1 MPDSILPSALPPDVA
16 WTAVTVGTFDGVHR
30 GHQFLLD
37 ALAQAARA
45 RELKSLL
52 VTFEPHP
59 LEIVNPTAAPLL
71 LTVGDE
77 KLEVISESG
86 IDYLAIVP
94 FTRGL
99 ANMAAEDFVR
109 EVLCRR
115 FRMQYLMMGHD
126 HGFGRNRS
134 GNAATMHTLGGELGF
149 EVDVRPPIGV
159 GDGPPVS
166 STGIRRAIA
175 GGDLERARVALGR
188 SYSVS
193 GRVIA
198 GEQRGA
204 ALGFRTI
211 NVPLPSHR
219 KLLPPFGVY
228 AVRVQTP
235 HGAFGGMLNL
245 GPRPTFGDDRP
256 LLEAHL
262 FDVAIDLYGAPV
274 RIDFVRRMRDTQRFA
289 NADALR
295 AQLQFDADSARAILR
310 DDRPA
315 NSVATKPIAAT
326 S

>member
-1 MPDSILPSALPPDVA
+1 
-16 WTAVTVGTFDGVHR
+16 VHR
-30 GHQFLLD
+30 GHQFILD
-37 ALAQAARA
+37 ALARAARE
-45 RELKSLL
+45 RDLKSVLI
-52 VTFEPHP
+52 TFEPHP

-71 LTVGDE
+71 LTIGDE
-77 KLEVISESG
+77 KLEVIAESG
-86 IDYLAIVP
+86 IDYFAVVP
-94 FTRGL
+94 FTRAL
-99 ANMAAEDFVR
+99 ASLEAEAFVR
-109 EVLCRR
+109 EILCGR

-134 GNAATMHTLGGELGF
+134 GNASTMQMLAREIGF

-166 STGIRRAIA
+166 STAIRRAIA

-188 SYSVS
+188 FYSVS
-193 GRVIA
+193 GRVVP

-235 HGAFGGMLNL
+235 YGSVGGMLNL
-245 GPRPTFGDDRP
+245 GGRPTFGDERP

-262 FDVAIDLYGAPV
+262 FDVALDLYDATV
-274 RIDFVRRMRDTQRFA
+274 RIDFVARLRDTMRFPSP
-289 NADALR
+289 DALR
-295 AQLQFDADSARAILR
+295 AQLIDDERRAREALR
-310 DDRPA
+310 
-315 NSVATKPIAAT
+315 AAHR
-326 S
+326 

>member
-1 MPDSILPSALPPDVA
+1 MSALPPDVP
-16 WTAVTVGTFDGVHR
+16 WTAITVGTFDGVHR
-30 GHQFLLD
+30 GHQFILG
-37 ALAQAARA
+37 ALAQAARD
-45 RELKSLL
+45 RQLKSLL
-52 VTFEPHP
+52 VTFDPHP
-59 LEIVNPTAAPLL
+59 LEVVNPTAAPLL

-86 IDYLAIVP
+86 IDYLAVVP
-94 FTRGL
+94 FTRAL
-99 ANMAAEDFVR
+99 ANLEAEAFVR
-109 EVLCRR
+109 DVLCRN

-134 GNAATMHTLGGELGF
+134 GNAATMQTLGKELGF

-166 STGIRRAIA
+166 STAIRRAIA
-175 GGDLERARVALGR
+175 GGDLDRARTALGR

-198 GEQRGA
+198 GNQRGA

-235 HGAFGGMLNL
+235 HGPYGGMLNL
-245 GPRPTFGDDRP
+245 GGRPTFGDDKP

-262 FDVAIDLYGAPV
+262 FDVAIDLYDAPV
-274 RIDFVRRMRDTQRFA
+274 RIDFVRRMRDTQRFPDA
-289 NADALR
+289 AALR
-295 AQLQFDADSARAILR
+295 AQLQIDADSARAML
-310 DDRPA
+310 A
-315 NSVATKPIAAT
+315 QEASAAARQA
-326 S
+326 

>member
-1 MPDSILPSALPPDVA
+1 MSALPPDVP
-16 WTAVTVGTFDGVHR
+16 WTAITVGTFDGVHR
-30 GHQFLLD
+30 GHQFILG
-37 ALAQAARA
+37 ALAQAARD
-45 RELKSLL
+45 RQLKSLL
-52 VTFEPHP
+52 LTFDPHP
-59 LEIVNPTAAPLL
+59 LEVVNPTAAPLL

-86 IDYLAIVP
+86 IDYLAVVP
-94 FTRGL
+94 FTRAL
-99 ANMAAEDFVR
+99 ANLEAEAFVR
-109 EVLCRR
+109 DVLCRN

-134 GNAATMHTLGGELGF
+134 GNAATMQTLGKELGF

-166 STGIRRAIA
+166 STAIRRAIA
-175 GGDLERARVALGR
+175 GGDLDRARTALGR

-198 GEQRGA
+198 GDQRGA

-235 HGAFGGMLNL
+235 HGPYGGMLNL
-245 GPRPTFGDDRP
+245 GGRPTFGDDKP

-262 FDVAIDLYGAPV
+262 FDVAIDMYDAPV
-274 RIDFVRRMRDTQRFA
+274 RIDFVRRMRDTQHFPDA
-289 NADALR
+289 AALR
-295 AQLQFDADSARAILR
+295 AQLQIDADSARAIL
-310 DDRPA
+310 A
-315 NSVATKPIAAT
+315 QEAGAAA

>member
-1 MPDSILPSALPPDVA
+1 LDSALPPDVA

-30 GHQFLLD
+30 GHQFLLG
-37 ALAQAARA
+37 ALAQAARD
-45 RELKSLL
+45 RQLKSLL
-52 VTFEPHP
+52 LTFDPHP
-59 LEIVNPTAAPLL
+59 LEVVNPTAAPLL

-86 IDYLAIVP
+86 IDYLAVIP
-94 FTRGL
+94 FTRAL
-99 ANMAAEDFVR
+99 ANLEAEEFVR
-109 EVLCRR
+109 DVLCRN
-115 FRMQYLMMGHD
+115 FRMQYLLMGHD

-134 GNAATMHTLGGELGF
+134 GNAATMQTLGKELGF

-166 STGIRRAIA
+166 STAIRRAIA
-175 GGDLERARVALGR
+175 GGDLDRARAALGR

-198 GEQRGA
+198 GDQRGA

-235 HGAFGGMLNL
+235 YGPYGGMLNL
-245 GPRPTFGDDRP
+245 GSRPTFGDDKP

-262 FDVAIDLYGAPV
+262 FDVTIDLYDAPV
-274 RIDFVRRMRDTQRFA
+274 RIDFVRRMRDTQRFPDA
-289 NADALR
+289 AALR
-295 AQLQFDADSARAILR
+295 AQLQIDADSARAIL
-310 DDRPA
+310 A
-315 NSVATKPIAAT
+315 QEASAAARQA
-326 S
+326 